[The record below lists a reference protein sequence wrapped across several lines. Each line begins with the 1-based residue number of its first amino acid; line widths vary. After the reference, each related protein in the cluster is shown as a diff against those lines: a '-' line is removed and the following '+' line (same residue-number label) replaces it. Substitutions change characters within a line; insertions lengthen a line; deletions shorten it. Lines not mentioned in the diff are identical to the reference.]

1 MMKRMLKMLLS
12 LLCAALLVPSA
23 LAEAAAV
30 DLPEHTEPVLQV
42 HQINLGC
49 ANGYLLKWGDM
60 SLMIDGGNA
69 YPAHPT
75 DDVQRYLRASGIDK
89 LDAYIITHWHLDH
102 CMNLNLVL
110 AEFGD
115 ENTIVYSPST
125 ELHPD
130 YAPLAAGTYQQMTDG
145 QEVMLGNLK
154 INCVGPETLKQNGR
168 CNADS
173 LNFVVTYGQ
182 RRFLFTGDFAA
193 SGNFNNKWTSLI
205 SGVDVLQ
212 FPHHAIEP
220 FEIGSVAMA
229 HVRPTYIVVPG
240 AVTPYKI
247 WDWMDDHGT
256 RIVKE
261 HIYTNGNG
269 NITFMT
275 DGDWLRVYTQV
286 ELGQFAGEA
295 YR

>member
-1 MMKRMLKMLLS
+1 MKRMLKMLL
-12 LLCAALLVPSA
+12 LLLLAALLVFPA
-23 LAEAAAV
+23 LAEDTPV
-30 DLPEHTEPVLQV
+30 ELPEHTEPVLQV
-42 HQINLGC
+42 HQMNLGC

-60 SLMIDGGNA
+60 ALMIDGGNA
-69 YPAHPT
+69 LPERPT
-75 DDVQRYLRASGIDK
+75 DDVMQYLRASGIDK

-130 YAPLAAGTYQQMTDG
+130 YAPLAAGTYQQMIDG
-145 QEVMLGNLK
+145 QELMLGDLK

-173 LNFVVTYGQ
+173 LNFVVTYGK

-193 SGNFNNKWTSLI
+193 SGNFNDKWTSLI
-205 SGVDVLQ
+205 SGVDVMQ

-220 FEIGSVAMA
+220 FEIGKIAMKN
-229 HVRPTYIVVPG
+229 VRPTYIMVPG
-240 AVTPYKI
+240 AVTPYKV
-247 WDWMDDHGT
+247 WNWMDNFGAK
-256 RIVKE
+256 ISKE
-261 HIYTNGNG
+261 NIYTNGDG
-269 NITFMT
+269 NFTFMT
-275 DGDWLRVYTQV
+275 DGDWLRIYTQV
-286 ELGQFAGEA
+286 ELGQFAGEM